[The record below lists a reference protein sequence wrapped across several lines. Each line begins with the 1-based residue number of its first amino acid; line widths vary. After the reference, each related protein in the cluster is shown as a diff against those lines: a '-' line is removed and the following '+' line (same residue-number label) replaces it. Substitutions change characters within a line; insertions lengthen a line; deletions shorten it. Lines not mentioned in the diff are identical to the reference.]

1 MTLLPRNLAPK
12 PLWAAIME
20 HRRLVVTVT
29 ALVMLV
35 GASFGLAIYAESRHQ
50 VQLTQS
56 ANVQA
61 HILAESVS
69 AALAFGDQDA
79 IREYITALRANP
91 DIEAVAVYDDK
102 GALVARYGPEK
113 VASDLNG
120 NGRPDPA
127 LIEIRAPV
135 VQNGV
140 KLGMVYF
147 RQRTEALGT
156 RVARY
161 SGAGLLVI
169 VASLMLT
176 IMAFDSRALTLGNRR
191 LREEM
196 VERERAEAAMRQSQ
210 KMEAVGRLTGGIAHD
225 FNNMLAVVLG
235 NLDLLLR
242 RFPDADPKLLRSVSM
257 AQEGAK
263 RAAALTQRLLAFSR
277 LQPLDPRPADIAK
290 SVTDMSDLLRRTLG
304 ETIAIEAV
312 RGAGLWRAH
321 VDVGQLETAL
331 VNLAV
336 NARDAM
342 PDGGKLTIET
352 GNAYLD
358 RAYANTQE
366 DVAAGHYVMVAVTD
380 TGTGMTPDVIEKV
393 FEPFFTTKPVG
404 QGTGL
409 GLSQVHGFIKQ
420 SGGHIAIYSEVGH
433 GTVIKLYLPRSQEEA
448 EVSAPDVTRSLGKDR
463 RNVTV
468 LVVDDEAGVRE
479 FATEALGD
487 LGYDVLSAENA
498 DQAIQVVGDHPDI
511 SVLLTDVVMPGR
523 SGRALA
529 DEVTRSH
536 PDMRVLYMTGY
547 TQNAIVHN
555 GVLDA
560 GTHLITKPFTIARL
574 NEEMEAL
581 LAG

>member
-1 MTLLPRNLAPK
+1 MSIQWSKLG
-12 PLWAAIME
+12 E
-20 HRRLVVTVT
+20 HRRLLLVVISLIT
-29 ALVMLV
+29 LV
-35 GASFGLAIYAESRHQ
+35 GASIGLAVYAESRHQ
-50 VQLTQS
+50 TQLTQS

-61 HILAESVS
+61 RILADSVA

-79 IREYITALRANP
+79 IQEYISALRANP

-102 GALVARYGPEK
+102 GILVARYGPEAAATQLPRSHATNADSAMIA
-113 VASDLNG
+113 V
-120 NGRPDPA
+120 
-127 LIEIRAPV
+127 RAPV

-140 KLGMVYF
+140 TLGTVYF

-161 SGAGLLVI
+161 GGAALLV
-169 VASLMLT
+169 VMASLMLT
-176 IMAFDSRALTLGNRR
+176 VMAFDARALTLGNRR
-191 LREEM
+191 LRQEM
-196 VERERAEAAMRQSQ
+196 AERERAEAALRQSQ

-242 RFPDADPKLLRSVSM
+242 RFPDADPKLIRSVDM
-257 AQEGAK
+257 ALEGAK
-263 RAAALTQRLLAFSR
+263 RAASLTQRLLAFSR
-277 LQPLDPRPADIAK
+277 RQPLDPRSADIAR

-304 ETIAIEAV
+304 ETIAIETI

-321 VDVGQLETAL
+321 VDIGQLETAL

-342 PDGGKLTIET
+342 PEGGKLTIET
-352 GNAYLD
+352 ANAYLD
-358 RAYANTQE
+358 RTYTNTQE
-366 DVAAGHYVMVAVTD
+366 DVAPGQYVLVAVTD
-380 TGTGMTPDVIEKV
+380 TGTGMAPDILEQV

-409 GLSQVHGFIKQ
+409 GLSQVHGFVKQ
-420 SGGHIAIYSEVGH
+420 SGGHVVIYSEVGH
-433 GTVIKLYLPRSQEEA
+433 GTTIKLYLPRSPEEA
-448 EVSAPDVTRSLGKDR
+448 EVSVTEVAKRANKDR

-468 LVVDDEAGVRE
+468 LVVDDETGVRE
-479 FATEALGD
+479 FAAEALGE

-498 DQAIQVVGDHPDI
+498 DQAMTLVTATPGIK
-511 SVLLTDVVMPGR
+511 VLLADVVMPGR

-529 DEVTRSH
+529 DDVNKTR
-536 PDMRVLYMTGY
+536 PDIRVLYMTGY

-555 GVLDA
+555 GVLDI
-560 GTHLITKPFTIARL
+560 GTRLISKPFTIGQL
-574 NEEMEAL
+574 DEELDAL
-581 LAG
+581 LEA

>member
-1 MTLLPRNLAPK
+1 MMLR
-12 PLWAAIME
+12 WAHIVE
-20 HRRLVVTVT
+20 HRRLLVVVISLMT
-29 ALVMLV
+29 LV
-35 GASFGLAIYAESRHQ
+35 GASIGLAVYAESRHQ
-50 VQLTQS
+50 TQLTQS

-61 HILAESVS
+61 RILADSVS
-69 AALAFGDQDA
+69 AALAFGDAEA
-79 IREYITALRANP
+79 IREYISALKANP

-102 GALVARYGPEK
+102 GIMVARYGPEA
-113 VASDLNG
+113 VATELPHTQTADDGHAVISV
-120 NGRPDPA
+120 
-127 LIEIRAPV
+127 RAPV

-140 KLGMVYF
+140 TLGTVYF
-147 RQRTEALGT
+147 RQRAEAIGT
-156 RVARY
+156 RAARY
-161 SGAGLLVI
+161 GGAALLV
-169 VASLMLT
+169 VMASLMLT
-176 IMAFDSRALTLGNRR
+176 VMAFDARALTLGNRR
-191 LREEM
+191 LRLEM
-196 VERERAEAAMRQSQ
+196 DERQRAEAALRQSQ

-235 NLDLLLR
+235 NLDLLMR
-242 RFPDADPKLLRSVSM
+242 RFPDADPKLLRSVTM

-263 RAAALTQRLLAFSR
+263 RAASLTQRLLAFSR
-277 LQPLDPRPADIAK
+277 LQPLDPRSADIGK

-304 ETIAIEAV
+304 ETIAIETV

-342 PDGGKLTIET
+342 PNGGRLTIET
-352 GNAYLD
+352 ANAYLD
-358 RAYANTQE
+358 RTYANAQE
-366 DVAAGHYVMVAVTD
+366 EVVPGQYILVAVTD
-380 TGTGMTPDVIEKV
+380 TGTGMARDIIDKV

-420 SGGHIAIYSEVGH
+420 SGGHISIYSEVGL
-433 GTVIKLYLPRSQEEA
+433 GTTIKLYLPRSQEDA
-448 EVSAPDVTRSLGKDR
+448 ETSPPEVTKRADNDR
-463 RNVTV
+463 RNLTV
-468 LVVDDEAGVRE
+468 LVVDDEPGVRD
-479 FATEALGD
+479 FAAEALTE

-498 DQAIQVVGDHPDI
+498 DQAIQVLNTAPGI

-529 DEVTRSH
+529 DEINTTR
-536 PDMRVLYMTGY
+536 PDIRVLYMTGY

-560 GTHLITKPFTIARL
+560 GTHLITKPFTIGQL
-574 NEEMEAL
+574 GEEMDAL
-581 LAG
+581 LEA